1 MIKSEFHM
9 IHLIINSF
17 NHMKLQDLLLKEF
30 LEKSAAKEPVPGGG
44 SSAALNAAMGTALT
58 EMVANLTIGRKKYAD
73 VDERMR
79 EIAAEMSAERSRFL
93 EDIDRDA
100 EAYRRV
106 MDAYRLPKETEGE
119 QLYREATIQEATRQA
134 SLVPLEVAERASS
147 LLETMWET
155 LLKGNPNAA
164 TDGLVGL
171 MNCRTAILSALLN
184 VRVNLGGITD
194 QSFVDEMN
202 ATCDRLEIHTMEIE
216 AKAIELI
223 KSRI

>member
-1 MIKSEFHM
+1 
-9 IHLIINSF
+9 
-17 NHMKLQDLLLKEF
+17 MKLQDLLLKEF
-30 LEKSAAKEPVPGGG
+30 LEKTAANEPVPGGG
-44 SSAALNAAMGTALT
+44 SSAALNAAMATALT

-73 VDERMR
+73 ADERMR
-79 EIAAEMSAERSRFL
+79 EIAAEMSAQRSHFL

-106 MDAYRLPKETEGE
+106 MEAYRLPKETEKEKE
-119 QLYREATIQEATRQA
+119 QREAKILEATKWA
-134 SLVPLEVAERASS
+134 SLVPMEVAERAFS

-155 LLKGNPNAA
+155 LQTGNPNAT

-194 QSFVDEMN
+194 QSFVEEMN
-202 ATCDRLEIHTMEIE
+202 AKCDRLENDTMQIE

>member
-1 MIKSEFHM
+1 M